1 MVKKKHPR
9 FDTDNIADDDLQMFM
24 DFLETDSF
32 PDKEIEPST
41 KLQKS
46 RSKKTLKPIIVDLH
60 GKTLTE
66 AQSFMDSFIQ
76 DLKDKRG
83 SVTLKVI
90 TGKGLNS
97 GSNGGV
103 LASEIHRYVSE
114 RFGLNIIKIDE
125 SPDKL
130 RINNV
135 PIRGHFCVTFKF

>member
-1 MVKKKHPR
+1 
-9 FDTDNIADDDLQMFM
+9 
-24 DFLETDSF
+24 
-32 PDKEIEPST
+32 
-41 KLQKS
+41 
-46 RSKKTLKPIIVDLH
+46 
-60 GKTLTE
+60 
-66 AQSFMDSFIQ
+66 MDSFIQ